1 MKASTIII
9 TILFASQ
16 AYGSIATLSLRSE
29 PGDYIG
35 AGQTIDLFYDTEQGS
50 RINARII
57 RSHLP
62 SGEPAYLD
70 FTLDDAV
77 FGPSDSYAGL
87 NFGTD
92 QLGIPFQF
100 GFYPDAERAPFASLG
115 APGLDVTFQHRG
127 SNTVTGEFTV
137 HEVSFLNPAP
147 GDYQI
152 NELSLSFEQHS
163 EGGSPALYGDFT
175 YSLNPVP
182 PDGETPGTPPST
194 IPAPGAFL
202 LGGIG
207 AGVVSWLRRRRTL

>member
-1 MKASTIII
+1 MRSSFFVLTAALLCLGAT
-9 TILFASQ
+9 Q

-50 RINARII
+50 RISARIS
-57 RSHLP
+57 RSLP
-62 SGEPAYLD
+62 SGEPAYLG

-87 NFGTD
+87 TFGTD
-92 QLGIPFQF
+92 QLGIPFQS

-115 APGLDVTFQHRG
+115 APGLDVSFQHRG
-127 SNTVTGEFTV
+127 SNTLTGEFTV

-152 NELSLSFEQHS
+152 NELSVSFEQHS
-163 EGGSPALYGDFT
+163 EGRSAALYGDFT
-175 YSLNPVP
+175 YSSNPVP
-182 PDGETPGTPPST
+182 PDV
-194 IPAPGAFL
+194 IPAPGALL
-202 LGGIG
+202 LGSIG
-207 AGVVSWLRRRRTL
+207 AGVVSWLRRRRTI